1 MKLSLELTVATR
13 PEWVDAVMADLP
25 LFLQDHA
32 DCERKASALAMSLV
46 AKYPDRVEIIPE
58 LIATGVE
65 ELEHFQQV
73 YEVMRRRGIPLAREI
88 GRDQYITALMKLL
101 HTDSLRRFLDR
112 LLLAS
117 IIECRGAERFRLVS
131 EALREDNVLHQFY
144 HDLWVSEAR
153 HGHIF
158 VGMALEYFEKAR
170 VYGRLSELNEAEG
183 RIVDGL
189 ELRPRLH

>member
-13 PEWVDAVMADLP
+13 PGWVDAVMADLP
-25 LFLQDHA
+25 SFLQDHA

-46 AKYPDRVEIIPE
+46 AKYPDRLEIIPE

-73 YEVMRRRGIPLAREI
+73 YQVMRRRGIPLAREI
-88 GRDQYITALMKLL
+88 GQDPYIKALMDLL
-101 HTDSLRRFLDR
+101 HTDTLRRFLDR

-131 EALREDNVLHQFY
+131 GALGDDNELQQFY

-158 VGMALEYFEKAR
+158 VGMALEYFEKDR
-170 VYGRLSELNEAEG
+170 VYERLRELNEAEG
-183 RIVDGL
+183 RIVGGL
-189 ELRPRLH
+189 ELRSALH